1 MICKEITLRIGLV
14 DRLIYIKE
22 IVEIDISQLEWIIII
37 QEGFS
42 LILYVLL
49 VHESKVQ
56 LLRTVEIYIHL
67 VFIINNSN
75 HYQLSFY

>member
-14 DRLIYIKE
+14 NRLIYIEE
-22 IVEIDISQLEWIIII
+22 IVEIDISQLKWIIII

-42 LILYVLL
+42 LFLYVLL

-75 HYQLSFY
+75 HNQLSFY